1 MLDLVWKLLVL
12 AKEAIDKVAA
22 EPELFTSAQI
32 EMAMEATEEL
42 RLLHEKLENA
52 RASRAAVEAAASD
65 K

>member
-1 MLDLVWKLLVL
+1 MLDLIWKLLVL

-22 EPELFTSAQI
+22 EPEMYTTAQI
-32 EMAMEATEEL
+32 DMAIEALEEL
-42 RLLHEKLENA
+42 RVLNEKLENA